1 MLKWAIILLVV
12 SLIAGALGLTPIAR
26 GARTLSMILFAAAAI
41 LFLLFLVVLVLAL
54 TAVNAVT

>member
-12 SLIAGALGLTPIAR
+12 SIIAGALGLTPIAR
-26 GARTLSMILFAAAAI
+26 GARTLSYILVAAAAV